1 MKRRNFMQQAVPPV
15 LWASGAAWAQGP
27 GAMRP
32 PQQGEDYLV
41 LDKPV
46 ATDVPAGKLELLEF
60 FWYNCPHCHAF
71 EPVFEA
77 WVQRAPKDVVVKR
90 VPVAFRTDFVPQ
102 QRLFYALDAMGLLP
116 QLHARV
122 FHAIH
127 VERKRLDQP
136 EAIVDWV
143 AQQSVDKAKFVEQF
157 NSFAVQSKASRAS
170 QLMNSF
176 KLEGVPALGVA
187 GRYYTDGSLARSM
200 ERALQVAE
208 FLLAS
213 SRKWR

>member
-1 MKRRNFMQQAVPPV
+1 MKRRDFMQQAGPPV
-15 LWASGAAWAQGP
+15 LWASGVSWALGQT
-27 GAMRP
+27 AMRP
-32 PQQGEDYLV
+32 PLQGEDYLV
-41 LDKPV
+41 LEKPV

-90 VPVAFRTDFVPQ
+90 VPVAFRSDFVPQ
-102 QRLFYALDAMGLLP
+102 QRLFYALEAMGLLH

-122 FHAIH
+122 YQAIH
-127 VERKRLDQP
+127 VERKRLDQAG
-136 EAIVDWV
+136 AIVDWV
-143 AQQSVDKAKFVEQF
+143 VLQGVDKAKFVEQF
-157 NSFAVQSKASRAS
+157 NGFSVQSKASRAS

-187 GRYYTDGSLARSM
+187 GRFYTDGSLARSM

-213 SRKWR
+213 ARKGR